1 MTFPAVIANRAAEVT
16 EVAGATVAAHFGDPG
31 REYEAARHGV
41 GLAHRS
47 RRALFR
53 VSGSDRSKFLQALL
67 TSDVAGLKE
76 GEGQASLFL
85 DNKGHVR
92 GALDLWVEDD
102 AVLAGCDV
110 GFVESVLPDL
120 GRYVLGADVSIED
133 RRDQETVIAVHGA
146 GSEDS
151 LSGAGFPIPAEA
163 PHAHIAG
170 KIAGVEVRFAR
181 TPDLG
186 TPGVEVHVPTSAID
200 NVWAALEETMC
211 DFVPVC
217 VGWNIAEVLRVE
229 SGITSFG
236 HEISGEE
243 FPQEARLNEAIA
255 YQKGCYLGQETVA
268 RIHYRGQVKR
278 VLSGLRAE
286 FPLTIGAKLISSDNE
301 VGRVTSS
308 AVSPR
313 LGSIALAYVRR
324 EESKPGAALDVRV
337 DDEDLGT
344 VRVVSLPFDDRG

>member
-1 MTFPAVIANRAAEVT
+1 VTFPAVIANRAAEVT

-92 GALDLWVEDD
+92 GALDLWAEDD

-243 FPQEARLNEAIA
+243 FPQEARLNEAID

>member
-92 GALDLWVEDD
+92 GALDLWAEDD

-243 FPQEARLNEAIA
+243 FPQEARLNEAID

>member
-53 VSGSDRSKFLQALL
+53 VSGSDRSKILQALL

-92 GALDLWVEDD
+92 GALDLWAEDD

-243 FPQEARLNEAIA
+243 FPQEARLNEAID

-324 EESKPGAALDVRV
+324 EESKSGAALDVRV

-344 VRVVSLPFDDRG
+344 VRVVSLPFDD

>member
-1 MTFPAVIANRAAEVT
+1 MTFPAAVVANRAAEVA

-31 REYEAARHGV
+31 REYEAARDGV

-47 RRALFR
+47 RRALVR
-53 VSGSDRSKFLQALL
+53 VSGSDRCSFLQALL
-67 TSDVAGLKE
+67 TSNVAGLKG

-85 DNKGHVR
+85 DNKGHVH
-92 GALDLWVEDD
+92 GVLDLWAEED
-102 AVLAGCDV
+102 AVLVGCDV

-120 GRYVLGADVSIED
+120 GKYVLAADVSIED
-133 RRDQETVIAVHGA
+133 RRDQETVIAVYGA

-151 LSGAGFPIPAEA
+151 LSSAGLPIPAGA
-163 PHAHIAG
+163 PHAHSAG
-170 KIAGVEVRFAR
+170 KIAGVKVRFAR

-186 TPGVEVHVPTSAID
+186 TLGFEVHVPTSSID
-200 NVWAALEETMC
+200 DVWAALEETMR

-217 VGWNIAEVLRVE
+217 VGWNIMEVLRVE
-229 SGITSFG
+229 AGITSFG
-236 HEISGEE
+236 HEISGVE
-243 FPQEARLNEAIA
+243 FPQEARLDKAID

-278 VLSGLRAE
+278 VLSGLRTE
-286 FPLTIGAKLISSDNE
+286 FPLTTGAKLISSDNE

-308 AVSPR
+308 VVSPR
-313 LGSIALAYVRR
+313 LGPIALAYVRR
-324 EESKPGAALDVRV
+324 EESESGVVLDVRV

-344 VRVVSLPFDDRG
+344 ARVVSLPFDD

>member
-1 MTFPAVIANRAAEVT
+1 MIFPAVVADRAVEVT
-16 EVAGATVAAHFGDPG
+16 KVAGATVAAHFGDPG

-53 VSGSDRSKFLQALL
+53 VSGSDRCKFLQALL
-67 TSDVAGLKE
+67 TSDVSGLE
-76 GEGQASLFL
+76 RGEGQASLFL

-92 GALDLWVEDD
+92 GVLDLWAEDD

-120 GRYVLGADVSIED
+120 ERYVLAADVSIED
-133 RRDQETVIAVHGA
+133 RRDHETVIAVHGA
-146 GSEDS
+146 ESEDS
-151 LSGAGFPIPAEA
+151 LSGAGLPIPAEA

-170 KIAGVEVRFAR
+170 TIAGAKVRFAR

-186 TPGVEVHVPTSAID
+186 TLGVEVHVPTGAID
-200 NVWAALEETMC
+200 DVWAALEEAMR
-211 DFVPVC
+211 DFVPVY

-229 SGITSFG
+229 AGITSFG
-236 HEISGEE
+236 REINGEE
-243 FPQEARLNEAIA
+243 FPQEARLDEAID
-255 YQKGCYLGQETVA
+255 YKKGCYLGQETVA

-286 FPLTIGAKLISSDNE
+286 FPLTTGAKLISSDNE

-313 LGSIALAYVRR
+313 LGPIALAYVRR
-324 EESKPGAALDVRV
+324 EQSEPGAALSVRV
-337 DDEDLGT
+337 DDEDLGIA
-344 VRVVSLPFDDRG
+344 RVVSLPFDDSY